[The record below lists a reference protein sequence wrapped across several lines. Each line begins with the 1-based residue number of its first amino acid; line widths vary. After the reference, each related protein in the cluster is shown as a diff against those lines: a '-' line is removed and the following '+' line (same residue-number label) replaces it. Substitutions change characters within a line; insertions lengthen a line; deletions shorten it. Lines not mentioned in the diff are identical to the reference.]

1 MASCRVIREVWRRA
15 LAVWRLRRHGRAR
28 GPWRVSRL
36 QGREDQQGARGAE
49 VRAPSMSPMTGMVKR
64 TNPPARSRSGACR
77 EAFRAGQVSL
87 PFPPAHPSL
96 GSALSGRP
104 HLCARRMMM
113 RDAGEPLV
121 WRRVGPCATCVAQV
135 TSCARFVRGD
145 EGWRMMQARC
155 GLSNSSL
162 PGLAHTFPGGSA
174 TFLRALAL

>member
-1 MASCRVIREVWRRA
+1 
-15 LAVWRLRRHGRAR
+15 
-28 GPWRVSRL
+28 
-36 QGREDQQGARGAE
+36 
-49 VRAPSMSPMTGMVKR
+49 MSPMTGMVKR

-77 EAFRAGQVSL
+77 EAFRAGQVSF

-162 PGLAHTFPGGSA
+162 PGLATLSLEGPQLSCGPSLFDP
-174 TFLRALAL
+174 LRPSVAQKRRYWVDGRHEPRAVARSCR